1 MEAKNVTKL
10 FDVPITV
17 SNSILSNFKNQK
29 QKIVKKYVFVKSDC
43 DCKRRRAYE
52 ITIMDLPRSIMVEIL
67 SRLPIKPI
75 FRAKSVCKRWYNL
88 ITSDPLFVPMYQTR
102 SLNFP
107 CILLSVDCFNA
118 AILELKAG
126 YEYYSRPRNRP
137 VMLIPKFNLPP
148 LKPKIGGLFYE
159 PKLEIIGSCNGF
171 ICLMDSDKYDENHS
185 LYISNP
191 LLGEYLKLKLPA
203 YEKRVR
209 SVAYAFCFSEGC
221 GQYKVLRS
229 VVRKF
234 RGRPEVSELE
244 VYTLGVDEKWRNAGK
259 APYPLCGSFRGSV
272 NVNGALHWLDDEN
285 TKKSASIYSFNIR
298 TEEVKPVPAPPGLE
312 TPSFCLRIVEL
323 GNCLCLSD
331 NNYFQH
337 VDVWWMREYGIAES
351 WTKDRILM
359 DSIPPD
365 IPQTNFLP
373 IIIWKDGEI
382 LMQSERA
389 TQLISYNPME
399 KKFRM
404 VNVYDNGTA
413 ATRYI
418 PSFYS
423 LKTVM
428 GENFHVS
435 NVYPKTDIV

>member
-1 MEAKNVTKL
+1 MEANVTKL
-10 FDVPITV
+10 FDVPIAV

-88 ITSDPLFVPMYQTR
+88 ITSDPLFITMYQTR

-118 AILELKAG
+118 AIIELKAG
-126 YEYYSRPRNRP
+126 YDYYSRPRNRP
-137 VMLIPKFNLPP
+137 VILGPKFHLPQ
-148 LKPKIGGLFYE
+148 LKPKIGGLYK

-171 ICLMDSDKYDENHS
+171 IRLMDSDKYDENHS

-191 LLGEYLKLKLPA
+191 LLGEYFKVKLPE

-209 SVAYAFCFSEGC
+209 RVAYAFCFSEGSE
-221 GQYKVLRS
+221 QYKVLRS

-234 RGRPEVSELE
+234 RGRPEVSELD
-244 VYTLGVDEKWRNAGK
+244 VYILGVDSEWRNAGK
-259 APYPLCGSFRGSV
+259 APYPLCGSFHGSV
-272 NVNGALHWLDDEN
+272 NVTGALHWLDDEN
-285 TKKSASIYSFNIR
+285 TEKSASIYSFNNG

-312 TPSFCLRIVEL
+312 TPSFCLRLVEL

-331 NNYFQH
+331 NSYMTH
-337 VDVWWMREYGIAES
+337 VDIWWMKEYGIAES
-351 WTKDRILM
+351 WIKDRILM
-359 DSIPPD
+359 DSIPRD
-365 IPQTNFLP
+365 ICDARYVP

-382 LMQSERA
+382 LMQHERG
-389 TQLISYNPME
+389 TQLVSY
-399 KKFRM
+399 
-404 VNVYDNGTA
+404 
-413 ATRYI
+413 
-418 PSFYS
+418 S
-423 LKTVM
+423 
-428 GENFHVS
+428 
-435 NVYPKTDIV
+435 PK